1 LKPTFKPKTGSR
13 GDGVS
18 ENIDD
23 VPTEPAKRADRFYG
37 AFLIVLAVASA
48 TAPLFAEATLGW
60 TLLLAGLIGLTW
72 LMLDRTPRGR
82 VAAISWS
89 LIALALGLHLVFHIL
104 LDVIPLGL
112 AIAVGFIALGV
123 AEILFGLERYSH
135 SNGARIAMVLGG
147 AAAFVFGVSVP
158 LTWPD
163 IPSWAGGVT
172 MGLMLVAFGVALEL
186 GAPWRHI
193 DKLRS

>member
-1 LKPTFKPKTGSR
+1 MKPTFSSEAGSR

-18 ENIDD
+18 ETTDD

-37 AFLIVLAVASA
+37 AFLILLAIASAVA
-48 TAPLFAEATLGW
+48 PLLVEATLGW

-82 VAAISWS
+82 VAAIAWS

-112 AIAVGFIALGV
+112 AIGVGFVALGV
-123 AEILFGLERYSH
+123 TEILFGLERYSH

-147 AAAFVFGVSVP
+147 AAAFIFGVSIP
-158 LTWPD
+158 LTWPN
-163 IPSWAGGVT
+163 IPNWAGGLT
-172 MGLMLVAFGVALEL
+172 MGLMFTAFGVALEL
-186 GAPWRHI
+186 GAPWRHVA
-193 DKLRS
+193 KLRG